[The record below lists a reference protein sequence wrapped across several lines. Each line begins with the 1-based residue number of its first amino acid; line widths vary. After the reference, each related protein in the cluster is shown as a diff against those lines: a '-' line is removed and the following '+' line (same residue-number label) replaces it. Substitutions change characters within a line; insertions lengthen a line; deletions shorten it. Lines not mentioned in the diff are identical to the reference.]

1 MNDNPNAITFTILG
15 KAATQGSKVSHALY
29 NRATGAP
36 LMKNGRVI
44 TITREDN
51 VDLKNWR
58 NMVASA
64 AREAYDGP
72 LLLCAIRL
80 TVRFERPRAS
90 SHFGSGKNAA
100 VLKGSAP
107 RHPVT
112 RPDTIKL
119 TRAVEDALTGVVW
132 KDDSQVCEHFLFK
145 TWGPI
150 SRTVVTIE
158 TLL

>member
-1 MNDNPNAITFTILG
+1 MNPNAITFTVLG
-15 KAATQGSKVSHALY
+15 KAATQGSKISHALY

-80 TVRFERPRAS
+80 TVRFERPRPQ

-100 VLKGSAP
+100 VVKESAP
-107 RHPVT
+107 RYPT
-112 RPDTIKL
+112 TKPDTLKL
-119 TRAVEDALTGVVW
+119 VRAVEDALSKVIYG
-132 KDDSQVCEHFLFK
+132 DDSQVCEHLLFK